1 MRLENL
7 NIDLDNTF
15 RCGQNFRWR
24 RCEDGSWL
32 GNVDGRAV
40 RAAAQNGGL
49 TLIGAKAE
57 DEAFW
62 RNYFDADSDYET
74 LLSDLLA
81 PGAVTLS
88 SLLRTMGGIRPKSLI
103 EMSDF
108 PFLSRRQSESN

>member
-49 TLIGAKAE
+49 TLIQGCVH
-57 DEAFW
+57 
-62 RNYFDADSDYET
+62 
-74 LLSDLLA
+74 L
-81 PGAVTLS
+81 P
-88 SLLRTMGGIRPKSLI
+88 SLWLRHLGKYSAHHGQVI
-103 EMSDF
+103 
-108 PFLSRRQSESN
+108 